1 MGMHT
6 HAQVQVCTY
15 LPALER
21 MHRQTR
27 VHTYLHTHTYVHSYA
42 LLFCV
47 SLAHRNTPT
56 LVHLCT
62 FTGVQ
67 TCGYPQVPSPIS
79 THTHKHTA
87 TLPMHI
93 HNHAD
98 AHTQAYTAYTCVHRC
113 GQTRASYRCAP
124 TQVHQQRWA
133 HSGLLKTTAYLIPG
147 TPLGRWGPS
156 ECCIGLCSCWAR
168 DRTPQVPCA
177 TLRHT

>member
-1 MGMHT
+1 MHT
-6 HAQVQVCTY
+6 HAHVQVCTH
-15 LPALER
+15 LPALE
-21 MHRQTR
+21 HILRQTR

-67 TCGYPQVPSPIS
+67 TCGFPQVPSLIS
-79 THTHKHTA
+79 THTHKHTP

-98 AHTQAYTAYTCVHRC
+98 AHTQAYTA
-113 GQTRASYRCAP
+113 
-124 TQVHQQRWA
+124 
-133 HSGLLKTTAYLIPG
+133 
-147 TPLGRWGPS
+147 
-156 ECCIGLCSCWAR
+156 
-168 DRTPQVPCA
+168 
-177 TLRHT
+177 